1 MAKNCN
7 ICNCEIDVL
16 KKRIDSLE
24 DEKLKKE
31 NEKLKYTIRYY
42 KEQLIKVNKELEKI
56 ASPEIVNDWK
66 NAIAEGEEISLIK
79 FIEYQK
85 AFEVRNRGFWW
96 WW

>member
-1 MAKNCN
+1 MEKNCN
-7 ICNCEIDVL
+7 KCNCEIDVL

-31 NEKLKYTIRYY
+31 NKKLKYTIRYY
-42 KEQLIKVNKELEKI
+42 KEQLIKVNKELEEI

-66 NAIAEGEEISLIK
+66 NAIAEGEEISLIT
-79 FIEYQK
+79 FIEYRK

-96 WW
+96 W